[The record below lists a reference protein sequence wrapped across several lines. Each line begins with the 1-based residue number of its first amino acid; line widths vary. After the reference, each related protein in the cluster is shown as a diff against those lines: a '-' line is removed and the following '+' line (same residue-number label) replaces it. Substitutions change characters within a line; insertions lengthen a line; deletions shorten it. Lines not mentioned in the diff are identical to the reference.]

1 MAKTTYSIFVAS
13 SMKENLRGQIRD
25 AIEEV
30 NNTLKEEGI
39 DIVLVAE
46 IYGEEPIKDA
56 EQDTQVKIDGIA
68 ARSDLFILI
77 ASNGTQIGE

>member
-30 NNTLKEEGI
+30 NNTLKSDGI
-39 DIVLVAE
+39 DVTLDAE
-46 IYGEEPIKDA
+46 IYGEVPIKDA
-56 EQDTQVKIDGIA
+56 EQSK
-68 ARSDLFILI
+68 
-77 ASNGTQIGE
+77 